1 MKTWLLLQI
10 LFWKFFSINTKL
22 KSNLKKNQNKD
33 PKMDLMGPSGTNE
46 PKWTK
51 LDHMDQKYT
60 KWTEVD

>member
-1 MKTWLLLQI
+1 
-10 LFWKFFSINTKL
+10 
-22 KSNLKKNQNKD
+22 
-33 PKMDLMGPSGTNE
+33 MDLMGPSETNE